1 MIIKDDHP
9 IPRFMPT
16 NLPPEYFEAD
26 KRYREASTPEEKILR
41 LEELLS
47 TIPKHKGTDHLRAD
61 LRNRLA
67 KLKASAQTRKKSSG
81 AASAFHINKEGAGQ
95 VALIGP
101 ANTGKSSLLTA
112 LTNAQPEI
120 SAAPYTTRLPTPGMM
135 LVENVPIQLVDT
147 PALDRTY
154 VEAELFNLIRQA
166 DFLLLVVDLQTYPL
180 QQLEETIAILEEHR
194 IEPIQRA
201 RRVEDQRGLVVK
213 PLLVL
218 ANKCDDDE
226 LEELYTIFCQELE
239 EEWPCLPVSATS
251 GRNLGFMQQRVLA
264 ALDVIRVYAK
274 PPGRE
279 PDMSAPFILK
289 RGSTVADLALKVH
302 HDFYERLAFARVWG
316 SSAFEGQMVQ
326 KEYVLQDGD
335 IVELRA

>member
-1 MIIKDDHP
+1 
-9 IPRFMPT
+9 MPT

-67 KLKASAQTRKKSSG
+67 KLKAASQTRKKSGSL
-81 AASAFHINKEGAGQ
+81 ASAFQIDKEGAGQ
-95 VALIGP
+95 VALLGP
-101 ANTGKSSLLTA
+101 ANTGKSSLLSA
-112 LTNAQPEI
+112 LTNALPEI
-120 SAAPYTTRLPTPGMM
+120 SPAPFTTRLPTPGM
-135 LVENVPIQLVDT
+135 LSVDRVPIQLIDT
-147 PALDRTY
+147 PPIDSPHL
-154 VEAELFNLIRQA
+154 EPELYNLIRRA
-166 DFLLLVVDLQTYPL
+166 DILLLVVDLQTNPV
-180 QQLEETIAILEEHR
+180 QQLEETILNLEQHR
-194 IEPIQRA
+194 IVPAHRA
-201 RRVEDQRGLVVK
+201 QHYPDSRGLALK
-213 PLLVL
+213 PMLVL

-226 LEELYTIFCQELE
+226 LEELYTIFCQELA
-239 EEWPCLPVSATS
+239 EEWPCLPVSALS
-251 GRNLGFMQQRVLA
+251 GRNLGFMKQRLLA

-279 PDMSAPFILK
+279 PDLEAPFVLK
-289 RGSTVADLALKVH
+289 KGSTVADLALKVH

-326 KEYVLQDGD
+326 KDYLLQDGD
-335 IVELRA
+335 IVELRT

>member
-1 MIIKDDHP
+1 
-9 IPRFMPT
+9 MPT

-67 KLKASAQTRKKSSG
+67 KLKASAQTRKKSGS
-81 AASAFHINKEGAGQ
+81 AASAYQIDKEGAGQ
-95 VALIGP
+95 VVLVGP
-101 ANTGKSSLLTA
+101 TNTGKSSLITA
-112 LTNAQPEI
+112 LTNALPEV
-120 SAAPYTTRLPTPGMM
+120 SATPYTTRTPMPGMM
-135 LVENVPIQLVDT
+135 MVENVPVQLVDT

-154 VEAELFNLIRQA
+154 VEPELFNLIRQA
-166 DFLLLVVDLQTYPL
+166 DFVLLVVDLQTYPV
-180 QQLEETIAILEEHR
+180 QQLEEAIAILEERRIVPSHR
-194 IEPIQRA
+194 AA
-201 RRVEDQRGLVVK
+201 RYEGQRGMVSK

-218 ANKCDDDE
+218 ANKCDDNE
-226 LEELYTIFCQELE
+226 IEELYTIFCQLLD
-239 EEWPCLPVSATS
+239 EEWPCLPVSAVS
-251 GRNLGFMQQRVLA
+251 GRNLGFMKQRVLL

-279 PDMSAPFILK
+279 PDMNTPFVLK

-302 HDFYERLAFARVWG
+302 HDFYDRLAFARVWG
-316 SSAFEGQMVQ
+316 SSAFDGQMVQ
-326 KEYVLQDGD
+326 KDYVLDDGD
-335 IVELRA
+335 IVELRT